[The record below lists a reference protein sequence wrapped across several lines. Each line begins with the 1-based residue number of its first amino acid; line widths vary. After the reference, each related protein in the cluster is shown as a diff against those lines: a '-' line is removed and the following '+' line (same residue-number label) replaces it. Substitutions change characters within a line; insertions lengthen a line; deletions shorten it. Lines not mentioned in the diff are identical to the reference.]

1 MFLFYLFRCI
11 FPNERFEL
19 IAFLPLQATRGRAM
33 NAYARGGRIPLVY
46 YSPLVI
52 RGVGVKGVVGVYI
65 NFVIAVAF
73 MQIVLA
79 S

>member
-1 MFLFYLFRCI
+1 MFLYSLFRCI

-33 NAYARGGRIPLVY
+33 NAYARGGRITLHY

-52 RGVGVKGVVGVYI
+52 RGVGVNGVAGVYRS
-65 NFVIAVAF
+65 FAIAVAF
-73 MQIVLA
+73 KQIVLA